1 MHDGRI
7 IIGGT
12 GSNAG
17 KTTVTMALI
26 LDLIN
31 HGISV
36 KSYKAGPD
44 YIDPGFHSRI
54 TGIPCDNIDA
64 WMMPEERI
72 VEMIS
77 ENGKNFDMQVI
88 EGVMGLYDGVSG
100 LSDSGS
106 TADLARIL
114 KTPVILVIDISG
126 MGRSAAAVAE
136 GFVHMADGFSIA
148 AFILN
153 RVGSAGHYSMVKE
166 AVESVTGI
174 PVIGYVENGGDLEL
188 RSRHL
193 GLVQSN
199 EYEDMNGY
207 YDSLRIRSHFDTGKI
222 MEISGMSG
230 QLSPVSGK
238 AKKSAMPD
246 VTIAVAYD
254 EAFDF
259 YYEENLRM
267 LREQGAKIVYF
278 SPLKNEKIPDT
289 ADGLYIGGG
298 FPEVFARKLA
308 ENKVSTGSIRDRI
321 LNGLP
326 TYAECGGYMFLCR
339 NIILKDGTEIP
350 GAGIIPASAAM
361 TDKLT
366 MGYREIK
373 AIHSSIIME
382 NGDTARGHEF
392 HYSDITDH
400 MDVDHPFMLKS
411 GSREKVDGFFSPNV
425 VASYAH
431 IHFASNERI
440 PENFARSCRDY
451 AMNKVRQ
458 GKS

>member
-1 MHDGRI
+1 MQGGRI
-7 IIGGT
+7 IVGGT

-26 LDLIN
+26 LDLIS

-54 TGIPCDNIDA
+54 TGIPCDNIDS
-64 WMMPEERI
+64 WMMPEDRI
-72 VEMIS
+72 IEMIS

-166 AVESVTGI
+166 AVESITGV

-207 YDSLRIRSHFDTGKI
+207 YDSLRIRSHLDTGKI

-230 QLSPVSGK
+230 QLSSVSGK
-238 AKKSAMPD
+238 AKKSAVPD

-267 LREQGAKIVYF
+267 
-278 SPLKNEKIPDT
+278 
-289 ADGLYIGGG
+289 
-298 FPEVFARKLA
+298 
-308 ENKVSTGSIRDRI
+308 
-321 LNGLP
+321 
-326 TYAECGGYMFLCR
+326 
-339 NIILKDGTEIP
+339 IILKDGTEIP

-373 AIHSSIIME
+373 AIRSSIIME
-382 NGDTARGHEF
+382 KGDTARGHEF
-392 HYSDITDH
+392 HYSDITSS
-400 MDVDHPFMLKS
+400 VNADHPFMLKF
-411 GSREKVDGFFSPNV
+411 GSREREDGFFSSNV

-458 GKS
+458 GGS